1 MRLASLREKLA
12 GLGFTSWWVLVKG
25 VVLMHLFAVGVRF
38 GGFVWLR
45 RRVDVA
51 TPRHAGAVEDPQ
63 RLAGLLAGIARRGP
77 LPIRCLAVALAQCLV
92 LRWCGGEARLCV
104 GVRRIESDGLDA
116 HAWVEIDGEPVGER
130 ADIATEFKPIADWD
144 SRSVLTQ

>member
-1 MRLASLREKLA
+1 MRLASLHEKLA
-12 GLGFTSWWVLVKG
+12 GLGPTSWWVLVKG
-25 VVLMHLFAVGVRF
+25 AVLMHLFAVGVRF
-38 GGFVWLR
+38 GGFAWLH

-51 TPRHAGAVEDPQ
+51 TPRHAGAVVDPQ
-63 RLAGLLAGIARRGP
+63 RLAGLLASFARRGP

-92 LRWCGGEARLCV
+92 LRWCGGDARLCV
-104 GVRRIESDGLDA
+104 GIRLEGSDRLDA

-144 SRSVLTQ
+144 GRGVLTR